1 MWHSYVINLEQNRAR
16 RENSRRQFA
25 EQGVAFSVI
34 NAVNGR
40 ELDEETVARV
50 YDAGAARR
58 RFKHELTRPEIGCY
72 LSHLAAWTE
81 IVKSGAGGGF
91 VFEDDFEVVSPLAPI
106 LAKLTELAGS
116 GGARWDVVKLFSLK
130 PKPRIVDSA
139 PLIDGYQLV
148 VPYQVPTCLL
158 GYGIRRAT
166 AEKLLATALPFFRPV
181 DEDMK
186 FFWEKGI
193 AVSLVSPSPVQVG
206 DQQTV
211 TGTIGDS
218 RKTSHRATLG
228 RRLVRSWKGLTYQL
242 RYKALLHYHRG
253 FGLKS

>member
-16 RENSRRQFA
+16 RENSRRQFT

-40 ELDEETVARV
+40 ELDEATVARV

-91 VFEDDFEVVSPLAPI
+91 VFEDDFEVVSPLAGI
-106 LAKLTELAGS
+106 LAKLSAPVENGTAG
-116 GGARWDVVKLFSLK
+116 WDVVKLFSLK
-130 PKPRIVDSA
+130 HNPRIIASE
-139 PLIDGYQLV
+139 PLIDGFQLV

-158 GYGIRRAT
+158 AYGIRRAA
-166 AEKLLATALPFFRPV
+166 AEKLVATALPFFRPV

-193 AVSLVSPSPVQVG
+193 AVSLVSPSPVRVG

-218 RKTSHRATLG
+218 RRTGHRATLG
-228 RRLVRSWKGLTYQL
+228 RRLARSWKGLTYQL

-253 FGLKS
+253 LGLKS